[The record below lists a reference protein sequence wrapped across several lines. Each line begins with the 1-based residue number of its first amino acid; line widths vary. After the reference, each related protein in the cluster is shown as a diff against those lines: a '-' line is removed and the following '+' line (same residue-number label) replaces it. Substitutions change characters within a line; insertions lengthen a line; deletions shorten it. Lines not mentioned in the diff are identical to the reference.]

1 MNECII
7 HYDSL
12 SCHNDPVFVT
22 KRTSNQSCQQKKNVK
37 NEMTETFFNVN
48 WYQKKI
54 FRGKGIMEIHAI
66 LSLQNV
72 FAKSKLIQ
80 SINPFQNFN
89 SVNKKFK
96 SASTRTSTKEVTN
109 GLSPV
114 KRAKRKRFSS
124 SGEKCVMEKIL
135 RSFFASFATIICF
148 IIATSLPDTY

>member
-1 MNECII
+1 
-7 HYDSL
+7 
-12 SCHNDPVFVT
+12 
-22 KRTSNQSCQQKKNVK
+22 
-37 NEMTETFFNVN
+37 MTDTFFNVN

-72 FAKSKLIQ
+72 FAKSKLIK

-89 SVNKKFK
+89 SANKKFK
-96 SASTRTSTKEVTN
+96 SASARTSTKEVTN

-135 RSFFASFATIICF
+135 RSFLPVLPQSSVLL
-148 IIATSLPDTY
+148 SLLRSPAPTDNFVWARMWVMQDG